1 MERKIK
7 IVASGIEAE
16 ALLNETDIASKV
28 WENLPIT
35 SKVATWGDEI
45 YFSTP
50 VEEELE
56 EAREVV
62 ELGDIAYWP
71 QGKAICIFFGKTPK
85 TRGDEIRPV
94 GPVSLIGKVKGD
106 LRVFKNISP
115 GSSITIER
123 G

>member
-7 IVASGIEAE
+7 IVTSGIEAE

-35 SKVATWGDEI
+35 SEVA
-45 YFSTP
+45 
-50 VEEELE
+50 
-56 EAREVV
+56 
-62 ELGDIAYWP
+62 
-71 QGKAICIFFGKTPK
+71 

-94 GPVSLIGKVKGD
+94 SPVSLIGKVKGD
-106 LRVFKNISP
+106 LRVFKKISP
-115 GSSITIER
+115 ESKITIEK

>member
-106 LRVFKNISP
+106 LRVFKKISP